1 MAKVIVKDTEVNV
14 VKVNGEDY
22 ICLTDMLRAKDGDFF
37 ITDWLR
43 NRNTLEFIGIWEKVY
58 NPNFNYGEF
67 AIIRNQSGLNSF
79 KISVK
84 EFVSRTHA
92 ISLQAKAGRHGG
104 TYAHK
109 DIAFE
114 FAMWISPEFKIYM
127 VKEFQR
133 LKNDEQ
139 RLLGWSA
146 KRELSKINY
155 HIHTD
160 AIKQNLIPNEVSSAQ
175 VSIIYANEADVLN
188 VAMFGMTAKQW
199 REANPSLKGNIR
211 DYATINEL
219 ICLSNMENLNAVFI
233 EQGISQNERLVKL
246 NRIAIHQMSIL
257 ESTDNDNKRLL
268 K

>member
-1 MAKVIVKDTEVNV
+1 
-14 VKVNGEDY
+14 
-22 ICLTDMLRAKDGDFF
+22 MLRAKDGDFF

-92 ISLQAKAGRHGG
+92 ISLQAKAGRYGG
-104 TYAHK
+104 TYAYK

>member
-1 MAKVIVKDTEVNV
+1 
-14 VKVNGEDY
+14 
-22 ICLTDMLRAKDGDFF
+22 MLRAKDGDFF

-43 NRNTLEFIGIWEKVY
+43 NRNTLEYIGIWEKVY
-58 NPNFNYGEF
+58 NPDFNYGEF

-84 EFVSRTHA
+84 EFVARTNA
-92 ISLQAKAGRHGG
+92 ICLQAKAGRYGG

-114 FAMWISPEFKIYM
+114 FAMWISPEFKIYI

-133 LKNDEQ
+133 LKTEEQ

-155 HIHTD
+155 RIHTD
-160 AIKQNLIPNEVSSAQ
+160 AIKQNLVPPEVTTAQ
-175 VSIIYANEADVLN
+175 ASIIYANEADVLN
-188 VAMFGMTAKQW
+188 VAMFGVTAKQW
-199 REANPSLKGNIR
+199 RDAHPDMKGNIR

-233 EQGISQNERLVKL
+233 EQGMTQSERLVKL
-246 NRIAIHQMSIL
+246 NQIAIHQMSVL
-257 ESTDNDNKRLL
+257 ESGSNGDRKLL